1 MLWEKRVHGIGE
13 LLTQI
18 GAQRDLKI
26 SLNCFRA
33 LGVREV
39 MHRVASQ
46 EGRGQ
51 FHVCRNH
58 LGLLKMQILN
68 LQGGPG
74 LRSRVCEKLLADPT
88 LSSSGWQGAQQ
99 GTDSWESLSLGNVL
113 NLQKSTGNNIS
124 QYHLNFTDVSV
135 IFVNF
140 LKRHPPFSLLPHP
153 PAEPA
158 SAPGVFIFHPW

>member
-1 MLWEKRVHGIGE
+1 MFWEKRVHGIGE

-51 FHVCRNH
+51 FHAWWNH
-58 LGLLKMQILN
+58 LGLLKMQSLN
-68 LQGGPG
+68 LQGGQG
-74 LRSRVCEKLLADPT
+74 LRSRVCEKLLVTP
-88 LSSSGWQGAQQ
+88 L
-99 GTDSWESLSLGNVL
+99 
-113 NLQKSTGNNIS
+113 
-124 QYHLNFTDVSV
+124 
-135 IFVNF
+135 
-140 LKRHPPFSLLPHP
+140 
-153 PAEPA
+153 
-158 SAPGVFIFHPW
+158 

>member
-33 LGVREV
+33 SGVREV

-46 EGRGQ
+46 EGSGQ

-68 LQGGPG
+68 LQGGLG
-74 LRSRVCEKLLADPT
+74 LRSRICEKLLADPT
-88 LSSSGWQGAQQ
+88 LSSSGWQGSQQ
-99 GTDSWESLSLGNVL
+99 GTDSWKSLSL
-113 NLQKSTGNNIS
+113 SEM
-124 QYHLNFTDVSV
+124 F
-135 IFVNF
+135 
-140 LKRHPPFSLLPHP
+140 
-153 PAEPA
+153 
-158 SAPGVFIFHPW
+158 